1 MVQFLE
7 LTVVAAHPSGGE
19 VDTALGLSL
28 EPAYRSE
35 RTAVTDRWY
44 DQFVLHGAVGKTI
57 DAVRKMFPYPRGDII
72 APFDNDV
79 GTQRRD
85 EFPVSTGG
93 IRDDC

>member
-19 VDTALGLSL
+19 VNATLGLSL
-28 EPAYRSE
+28 EPAYRRE
-35 RTAVTDRWY
+35 RTAVADRRY

-57 DAVRKMFPYPRGDII
+57 DTIRKMFPYPRGDII